1 VCTAFSLGR
10 FSQKETSVEKV
21 RSREEPCKREFCQ
34 AGEKAKELERTS
46 RVRGGE
52 GRVGRDTVES
62 SRLAKEHCNHRQCK
76 TTKSQQSK
84 M

>member
-21 RSREEPCKREFCQ
+21 GLREEPCKREFCQ

-46 RVRGGE
+46 RVREGGGE
-52 GRVGRDTVES
+52 SWKGHRREFKAGQGALQPSTVQNNKVPAE
-62 SRLAKEHCNHRQCK
+62 
-76 TTKSQQSK
+76 
-84 M
+84 